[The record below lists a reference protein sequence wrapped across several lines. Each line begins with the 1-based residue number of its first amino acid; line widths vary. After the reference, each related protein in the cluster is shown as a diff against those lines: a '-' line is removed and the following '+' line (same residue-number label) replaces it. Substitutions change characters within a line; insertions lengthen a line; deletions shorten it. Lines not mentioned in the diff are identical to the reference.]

1 MGGHQVSS
9 PSRSLVLSL
18 LVIVHQGKT
27 DLGQDD
33 RHVNDPHGHAEAPNG
48 DRDPANL
55 GGAENEREARPQ
67 KGLALE
73 PQVLD
78 VVSKRLCSE
87 GKMNKGLVGVRV
99 YRRKENHGHGHGYR

>member
-33 RHVNDPHGHAEAPNG
+33 GHENEPHDHAEAPNG

-78 VVSKRLCSE
+78 VVSKRLCSGGGGGEE
-87 GKMNKGLVGVRV
+87 GFCWCEGLSAERTPNKT
-99 YRRKENHGHGHGYR
+99 K